1 MNKYTFADKHGL
13 TWERVDR
20 RAAKK
25 AFYAGDIV
33 RACACN
39 IRPDGPMGAGWFK
52 LSNDRDT
59 RETFEAYENM
69 LYAYNCNDS
78 ETGRYPAYY
87 IRRPFGANVRAPR
100 FSHGGPGRG
109 YTTADTIEL
118 EVNGRPVKRSEYP
131 HVFHALAD
139 TINYKPD
146 ADLMQVIRG
155 SLY

>member
-1 MNKYTFADKHGL
+1 MNKYEFTDKNGL
-13 TWERVDR
+13 TWERVDKR
-20 RAAKK
+20 TARK

-52 LSNDRDT
+52 LSNDGNA

-69 LYAYNCNDS
+69 LYAYNCNDN

-87 IRRPFGANVRAPR
+87 VRKPFTIAVRAPR
-100 FSHGGPGRG
+100 FSHGGAG
-109 YTTADTIEL
+109 YVTADTLEL
-118 EVNGRPVKRSEYP
+118 NVNGRPVKRTEYP
-131 HVFHALAD
+131 HVFHDLAD
-139 TINYKPD
+139 TINYKPG
-146 ADLMQVIRG
+146 ADLVRVVRG